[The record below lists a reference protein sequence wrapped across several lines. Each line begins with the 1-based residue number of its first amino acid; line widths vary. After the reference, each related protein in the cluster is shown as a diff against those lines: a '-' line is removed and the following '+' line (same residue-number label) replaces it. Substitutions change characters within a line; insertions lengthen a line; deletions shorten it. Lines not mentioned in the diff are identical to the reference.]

1 MLDGTQEKIITAA
14 MELMMERGY
23 ASTTTKDIARR
34 AGVNECTIF
43 RKFHGKKEIVLEAM
57 KHPEWNPSLSED
69 LFPFTGD
76 LEHDLCAFS
85 ETYMERVTPKMVK
98 LSIGLRTPELYPDTA
113 EGILN
118 VPRTFKTVLRK
129 YFSAMQDQ
137 LNTTDY
143 ESLAMMVLSMNF
155 GFVFLDASFGDKL
168 THLDK
173 HDYIR
178 QSVRVFVIGIK
189 K

>member
-43 RKFHGKKEIVLEAM
+43 RKFRGKKEIVLEAM
-57 KHPEWNPSLSED
+57 KHPDWNPSLSED

-76 LEHDLCAFS
+76 LERDLCAFS

-118 VPRTFKTVLRK
+118 VPRTFKTVLCR
-129 YFSAMQDQ
+129 YFSAMGGQ
-137 LNTTDY
+137 LNTADY

-155 GFVFLDASFGDKL
+155 GFVFLDASFGEKL
-168 THLDK
+168 TSLDK
-173 HDYIR
+173 HDYIH
-178 QSVRVFVIGIK
+178 QSVHVFVNGIK

>member
-1 MLDGTQEKIITAA
+1 MLDSTQNKIITAT
-14 MELMMERGY
+14 MELVMERGY

-43 RKFHGKKEIVLEAM
+43 RKFRGKKEIVLEAM
-57 KHPEWNPSLSED
+57 QLPAWNPSLSED
-69 LFPFTGD
+69 LFPYTGD
-76 LEHDLCAFS
+76 LERDLCAFS
-85 ETYMERVTPKMVK
+85 ETYMERVTPQMVK

-113 EGILN
+113 EGILK
-118 VPRTFKTVLRK
+118 VPQTFKTVLCK
-129 YFSAMQDQ
+129 YFSAMRDQ
-137 LNTTDY
+137 LRTTDY

-168 THLDK
+168 TELDK

-178 QSVRVFVIGIK
+178 QSMHVFVNGITK
-189 K
+189 

>member
-1 MLDGTQEKIITAA
+1 
-14 MELMMERGY
+14 
-23 ASTTTKDIARR
+23 
-34 AGVNECTIF
+34 
-43 RKFHGKKEIVLEAM
+43 
-57 KHPEWNPSLSED
+57 
-69 LFPFTGD
+69 
-76 LEHDLCAFS
+76 
-85 ETYMERVTPKMVK
+85 MVK

-129 YFSAMQDQ
+129 YFSAIQDQ

-178 QSVRVFVIGIK
+178 QSVRVFVNGIK